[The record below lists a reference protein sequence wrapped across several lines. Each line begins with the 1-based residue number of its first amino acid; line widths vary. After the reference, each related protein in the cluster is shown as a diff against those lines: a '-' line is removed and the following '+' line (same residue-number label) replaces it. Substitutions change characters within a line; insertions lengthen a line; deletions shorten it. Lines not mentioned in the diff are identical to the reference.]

1 MGGILLYFVRFV
13 LDGYSEQEVGQTHI
27 LLQRYFEKFD
37 VQARAYIE
45 DFCDSSDS
53 SSSPKAVTSKKT
65 IFITFEK
72 TEDILGTLNYLIS
85 NHTGN
90 VLLTKNRVIKQPLIA
105 DEIEDVRRAIHFS
118 QRNIGDLEIE
128 RENDS
133 ADFEVI
139 FLLE

>member
-13 LDGYSEQEVGQTHI
+13 LEGYSEQEVRQTHI
-27 LLQRYFEKFD
+27 LLQRYFEKSD

-53 SSSPKAVTSKKT
+53 SSSPEAVTSKKI

-85 NHTGN
+85 NHAGN

-118 QRNIGDLEIE
+118 QKNIGDLEIE